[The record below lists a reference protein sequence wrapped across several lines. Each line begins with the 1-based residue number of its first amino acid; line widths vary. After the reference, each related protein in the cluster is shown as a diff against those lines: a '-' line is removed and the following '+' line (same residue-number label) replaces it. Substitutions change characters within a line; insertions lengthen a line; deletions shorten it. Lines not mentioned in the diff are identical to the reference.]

1 MSFSMQS
8 SNADRTPESDEELK
22 RMFGDNAVITRVG
35 RFNLV
40 HLDNPSQEELDRRIR
55 EFDPREYFEDDCP
68 LCRMMREEGG
78 NIVYDGLL

>member
-8 SNADRTPESDEELK
+8 SNADRTPVSDEELK
-22 RMFGDNAVITRVG
+22 RMFGDDAVITRVG

>member
-8 SNADRTPESDEELK
+8 SNADRAPESDEELK

>member
-8 SNADRTPESDEELK
+8 SNADRTPVSDEELK